1 MGRTR
6 VTQASPSQRGPEESG
21 VSSPRLRAAS
31 NPTAVAAARSL
42 GFHFSTFN
50 HCDDGRRC
58 IEDLTRILS
67 AQLRAL
73 GHEVTAT
80 VDGSFSW
87 DGYNVLYE
95 SFADPGT
102 IDRIAAAR
110 AEGCRFLYIA
120 TEEPTEAGC
129 FGGRLDNAMRERQEA
144 FVEAARYADG
154 ILHLIPGERV
164 NAWYSRCAPAAYV
177 ELGYAEDL
185 VHHGPAIEPDLMF
198 GFYGQMTPRRR
209 EIFDRLSLVTG
220 ERVEVLPFIKYDAAA
235 RDVMMRR
242 CMVVLQV
249 RAHDSMETV
258 SSSRCA
264 TALNL
269 GRPVVAEPHTQRAP
283 WDRIV
288 HFSASANDFYE
299 DAVTVA
305 SAWDSTYIEQ
315 IGRFAAILP
324 PEVCL
329 GEPLRR
335 IGAK

>member
-1 MGRTR
+1 MITP
-6 VTQASPSQRGPEESG
+6 ASPSQRGPDSSG

-42 GFHFSTFN
+42 GFHFNTFN
-50 HCDDGRRC
+50 HCADGRAC
-58 IEDLTRILS
+58 IEDLTIILS

-73 GHEVTAT
+73 GHETTAT
-80 VDGSFSW
+80 DEGPLAPD

-102 IDRIAAAR
+102 IDRIAAAHSD
-110 AEGCRFLYIA
+110 GCRFLYVA

-164 NAWYSRCAPAAYV
+164 NAWYSRYAPAAYV
-177 ELGYAEDL
+177 ELGHAEEL
-185 VHHGPAIEPDLMF
+185 VYRGSPVEPDITF

-209 EIFDRLSLVTG
+209 EIFDKLSLVTG

-242 CMVVLQV
+242 VRVILQV

-269 GRPVVAEPHTQRAP
+269 GRPVVAEPHAQGAP
-283 WDRIV
+283 WDRII
-288 HFSASANDFYE
+288 HFSASPNDFYD
-299 DAVTVA
+299 DAVMFA
-305 SAWDSTYIEQ
+305 ERWEPTYAEQ
-315 IGRFAAILP
+315 ISRFAAILS
-324 PEVCL
+324 PELCL
-329 GEPLRR
+329 GEPLRM
-335 IGAK
+335 IGVVV